1 MRHAQPRA
9 FTLIELLVVI
19 AIIAVLIA
27 LLLPAVQSAREA
39 ARRIQCTNNLK
50 QLGLAVHNY
59 HATNN
64 CFPSGALYPCSAV
77 DFGNGNQGACWDWAV
92 GPLVQIFNYTEQTV
106 LYNAYNAAC
115 GVWGSYPPDTSGPT
129 LWWANTTV
137 FNTQMSTFVCPSD
150 SRQLPQVYGATGHQ
164 YTQNS
169 VANYGGNF
177 GGPFCFGGYSGTI
190 IPSTNPGFSSF
201 FDPDLLMSTART
213 IGIQAVTDGTSNTTL
228 WSEMLTPPA
237 TTVVA
242 GTGKM
247 FENRVFFDAA
257 APNSTPTPAG
267 VLAFLG
273 ACYALPPGTPAV
285 HSAMGYQWWTGYPY
299 YTNSN
304 FNHVGTPNTRQC
316 QTALGNRLGTAGLD
330 IYGTGSPNSL
340 HPGGVNVGFA
350 DGSVKFIKDSINS
363 QTWWALGSRAY
374 GEVISSDAY

>member
-1 MRHAQPRA
+1 MDRMRHTQPRA

-39 ARRIQCTNNLK
+39 ARRIQCVNNLK

-64 CFPSGALYPCSAV
+64 CFPSGALYPCSTV

-92 GPLVQIFNYTEQTV
+92 GPLVPIFNYTEQTV
-106 LYNAYNAAC
+106 LFNAYNAAL
-115 GVWGSYPPDTSGPT
+115 GVWGTEPPNTSGPT

-137 FNTQMSTFVCPSD
+137 FNTQISSFVCPSD
-150 SRQLPQVYGATGHQ
+150 ARQLPVS
-164 YTQNS
+164 TQAS

-177 GGPFCFGGYSGTI
+177 GGPFCIAGYTGTI
-190 IPSTNPGFSSF
+190 IPSMNPGFSSF

-213 IGIQAVTDGTSNTTL
+213 IGIQAVTDGTSNTSL
-228 WSEMLTPPA
+228 WSELMTPPA
-237 TTVVA
+237 NPTAVVA

-247 FENRVFFDAA
+247 SENRVFFDAN

-267 VLAFLG
+267 ILAFLT
-273 ACYALPPGTPAV
+273 ACQALPPGTPAV
-285 HSAMGYQWWTGYPY
+285 HSAMGFQWWTGYPY

-304 FNHVGTPNTRQC
+304 FNHVGTPNTRLC

-330 IYGTGSPNSL
+330 IYGTGPPNSL

-350 DGSVKFIKDSINS
+350 DGSVKFIKDAIDTR
-363 QTWWALGSRAY
+363 TWWALGSRAS
-374 GEVISSDAY
+374 GEVVGSDAY

>member
-1 MRHAQPRA
+1 MRDAQPRA

-64 CFPSGALYPCSAV
+64 CFPSGALYPCSTV
-77 DFGNGNQGACWDWAV
+77 DFGIGNQGACWDWAV

-106 LYNAYNAAC
+106 LYNAYNADL
-115 GVWGSYPPDTSGPT
+115 GVWGSQPPNTSGPT

-137 FNTQMSTFVCPSD
+137 FNTQINTLICPSD
-150 SRQLPQVYGATGHQ
+150 ARQLPTS
-164 YTQNS
+164 TQLS

-177 GGPFCFGGYSGTI
+177 GGPFCLGGYSGTM
-190 IPSTNPGFSSF
+190 IPSMNPGFSSF

-213 IGIQAVTDGTSNTTL
+213 IGIQAVTDGTSNTSL

-237 TTVVA
+237 TPTSVVA
-242 GTGKM
+242 GMGKM

-267 VLAFLG
+267 VMAFLA
-273 ACYALPPGTPAV
+273 ACNALPPGTRAV
-285 HSAMGYQWWTGYPY
+285 HSAMGYQWWTAYPY

-350 DGSVKFIKDSINS
+350 DGSVKFIKDSIDT
-363 QTWWALGSRAY
+363 QTWWALGSRAN

>member
-1 MRHAQPRA
+1 MDRMRHTQPRA

-27 LLLPAVQSAREA
+27 LLLPAVQAAREA

-50 QLGLAVHNY
+50 QLGLATHNY
-59 HATNN
+59 ISTTN
-64 CFPSGALYPCSAV
+64 CFPSGALYPCSTV
-77 DFGNGNQGACWDWAV
+77 DFGNGDQGACWDWAV

-106 LYNAYNAAC
+106 LYNAYNASG

-137 FNTQMSTFVCPSD
+137 FNTQISSFVCPSD
-150 SRQLPQVYGATGHQ
+150 ARQLPVS
-164 YTQNS
+164 TQAS

-177 GGPFCFGGYSGTI
+177 GGPFCLAGYTGTI
-190 IPSTNPGFSSF
+190 IPSMNPGFSSF

-213 IGIQAVTDGTSNTTL
+213 IGIQAVTDGTSNTSL
-228 WSEMLTPPA
+228 WSELMTPPA
-237 TTVVA
+237 NPTAVVA

-247 FENRVFFDAA
+247 SENRVFFDAN

-267 VLAFLG
+267 ILAFLT
-273 ACYALPPGTPAV
+273 ACQALPPGTPAV
-285 HSAMGYQWWTGYPY
+285 HSAMGFQWWTGYPY

-304 FNHVGTPNTRQC
+304 FNHVGTPNTRLC

-330 IYGTGSPNSL
+330 IYGTGPPNSL

-350 DGSVKFIKDSINS
+350 DGSVKFIKDAIDTR
-363 QTWWALGSRAY
+363 TWWALGSRAS